1 MLLYFAALVLV
12 VGSWYWFINNI
23 QMKKSNLPLVVV
35 VIVYP
40 FLYFAG
46 GLAYSWQIHS
56 QGAAITAAGIAYFLF
71 LNSLVIVAIIAVLAI
86 KNKRKR
92 NSA

>member
-23 QMKKSNLPLVVV
+23 QKKNSNLPVVVV
-35 VIVYP
+35 VIVSP
-40 FLYFAG
+40 ILFFAG
-46 GLAYSWQIHS
+46 GLAYAGQIHS
-56 QGAAITAAGIAYFLF
+56 QGAAIAAAGITYFLF
-71 LNSLVIVAIIAVLAI
+71 LNGLVIIAIIAVLAI
-86 KNKRKR
+86 KNKRRR